1 MEEVCLH
8 PKISKK
14 VFKLLNMLVIKLQK
28 EKEIDELISK

>member
-8 PKISKK
+8 PNISKK
-14 VFKLLNMLVIKLQK
+14 DLKLLNMLVIKLQK